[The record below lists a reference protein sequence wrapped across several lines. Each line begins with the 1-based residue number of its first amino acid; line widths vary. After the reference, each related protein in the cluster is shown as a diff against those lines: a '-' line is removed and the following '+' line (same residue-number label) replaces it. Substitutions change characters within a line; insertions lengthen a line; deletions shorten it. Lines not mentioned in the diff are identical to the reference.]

1 MASSWGASW
10 LGAWAD
16 SWGVVGGS
24 TPSAEPTPARGGGYP
39 DGLPGSGKR
48 EREETKRARRASEE
62 RRYKRLKKLDEALEE
77 AWLTLNPS
85 ERVVVEEDFQALPEA
100 IRPPDV
106 RIADLPRAPVIDLE
120 AAALTSSLYRDAVTA
135 LERAI
140 ELRRKQMA
148 DEEDVEI
155 LLLASL

>member
-1 MASSWGASW
+1 VASAWGNAFGSAWGVSWGTIE
-10 LGAWAD
+10 
-16 SWGVVGGS
+16 GV
-24 TPSAEPTPARGGGYP
+24 TPEPPAATSRGGGYP

-62 RRYKRLKKLDEALEE
+62 RRYNRLKKLDEALEE

-85 ERVVVEEDFQALPEA
+85 ERVVVEEDFQALPEV

-120 AAALTSSLYRDAVTA
+120 AAALTSSLYRDAVAA
-135 LERAI
+135 LERAVQM
-140 ELRRKQMA
+140 RRQQMA